1 MRCSVGCQLGAD
13 PAWLW
18 PWLWLWLWS
27 WLAAAAPIPALAWE
41 LSFATSVALK
51 RKKKKCS
58 GPFHALALYD
68 CCGCGLSEP
77 VSTSCFLSKFSHV
90 SCFLFLRSSA
100 AWLRREGL
108 SEGVKTS
115 RSPRQDTAHTTWQYL
130 GVQPCWGPLQAQGP
144 EPNTVCPKEERSQL
158 PGRFSHLQDSE
169 IQSEG

>member
-1 MRCSVGCQLGAD
+1 MAVAVAVAVAVVVAGSCSSNSSPSLGTFICHKCG
-13 PAWLW
+13 P
-18 PWLWLWLWS
+18 
-27 WLAAAAPIPALAWE
+27 
-41 LSFATSVALK
+41 K
-51 RKKKKCS
+51 KKKKKCS

-90 SCFLFLRSSA
+90 SHFLFLRSSA